1 MKLVVAVSLP
11 LVCLLLV
18 GCVPARNFDTSL
30 GSIVKS
36 YRFSILKWESATIL
50 HELNQW
56 IFGKHKKI
64 DNEVQIVTEY
74 FTTVARIKSLRSEG
88 DQASLRA
95 ELNRL
100 QERKIALEDT
110 VERIIARQIKESLG
124 QQGIFN
130 PIDKYIRLKVSFPP
144 LNFKLEKPPHLL
156 VISPRDRI
164 ETTRKIVLRQNLSLE
179 EIKTTEA
186 EVDKLGVSSLV
197 VELGGYLDFVVDLF
211 MLTENPLVC
220 LLLVGCV
227 PARNFDTSL
236 GSIVKSYRFSI
247 LKWESATIL
256 HELNQWIFGKH
267 KKIDNEVQIV
277 TEYFTTVARIKSLR
291 SEGDQASLRAELNRL
306 QERKIALED
315 TVERIIARQ
324 IKESLGQQGIFNP
337 IDKYIRLKVSFPP
350 LNFKLEKP
358 PHLLVISPRDRIE
371 TTRKIVLR
379 QNLSLEEIKTT
390 EAEVDKL
397 GVSSLV
403 VELGGLS
410 TYPSFVTDDANLRFT
425 IDTAAEEWIHQYLV
439 FKPLGFRY
447 LLDLIGVSKNYEIAT
462 LNETAASM
470 ISKEISSV
478 VYGKYYSQYENGT
491 NQSDTEES
499 GVDFNREMGEIRR
512 VVDEYLA
519 QGEIEQAEE
528 FMEQKRQYLASM
540 GHYIRKLNQAYF
552 AFHGAY
558 ADRPTSIDPIGF
570 ELKELRSQSASL
582 KDFLDTVAGIT
593 SRQELRDSLG

>member
-18 GCVPARNFDTSL
+18 GCIPVQNFDTSL

-64 DNEVQIVTEY
+64 DNEVQLVTEY
-74 FTTVARIKSLRSEG
+74 FDTVARIKSLRSEG
-88 DQASLRA
+88 DQTSLRA

-100 QERKIALEDT
+100 QERKIALEDV

-164 ETTRKIVLRQNLSLE
+164 EATRKIVLRQNLSLE
-179 EIKTTEA
+179 EIE
-186 EVDKLGVSSLV
+186 
-197 VELGGYLDFVVDLF
+197 
-211 MLTENPLVC
+211 
-220 LLLVGCV
+220 
-227 PARNFDTSL
+227 
-236 GSIVKSYRFSI
+236 
-247 LKWESATIL
+247 
-256 HELNQWIFGKH
+256 
-267 KKIDNEVQIV
+267 
-277 TEYFTTVARIKSLR
+277 
-291 SEGDQASLRAELNRL
+291 
-306 QERKIALED
+306 
-315 TVERIIARQ
+315 
-324 IKESLGQQGIFNP
+324 
-337 IDKYIRLKVSFPP
+337 
-350 LNFKLEKP
+350 
-358 PHLLVISPRDRIE
+358 
-371 TTRKIVLR
+371 
-379 QNLSLEEIKTT
+379 TT

-410 TYPSFVTDDANLRFT
+410 TYPSFVTDDASLRFT
-425 IDTAAEEWIHQYLV
+425 IDTAAEEWVHQYLV
-439 FKPLGFRY
+439 FRPLGFRY
-447 LLDLIGVSKNYEIAT
+447 LLDSIGVSRNYEIAT
-462 LNETAASM
+462 LNETVTGM
-470 ISKEISSV
+470 ISKEISSG

-499 GVDFNREMGEIRR
+499 GFDFNREMREIRR
-512 VVDEYLA
+512 AVDEYLA

-552 AFHGAY
+552 AYHGAY

-570 ELKELRSQSASL
+570 ELKELRSQSASV

-593 SRQELRDSLG
+593 SRQELRDSLR